1 MYYFAIRR
9 IMSGHVS
16 VLHVDDEP
24 DVLDLSKQL
33 FDRTDSSLSMVT
45 AGSGPDG
52 LEALQTHDVD
62 CIVSD
67 SVRMPDGQSF
77 IEAASRETDAPIVL
91 FTAKEWRDVADDA
104 LAADVSE
111 YVRKADPSDYR
122 SVLRHVLR
130 LAADDA
136 RTSDENRHLIGRHDF
151 SSHAEL
157 GVSIVEAVER
167 FVDTDATELDPLYDA
182 VDADALERL
191 LAPSA
196 RSRTTEDVEV
206 HFSYADLDLTV
217 TASGSITVSAVPS

>member
-1 MYYFAIRR
+1 MYLFGQRR

-45 AGSGPDG
+45 AGSGPEG
-52 LEALQTHDVD
+52 VEALQTHDVD

-104 LAADVSE
+104 IAADVSE
-111 YVRKADPSDYR
+111 YVRKADPADYED
-122 SVLRHVLR
+122 VIGHVRHLSGGS
-130 LAADDA
+130 AEEAD
-136 RTSDENRHLIGRHDF
+136 RRHLIGRHDF
-151 SSHAEL
+151 SSNVEL

-196 RSRTTEDVEV
+196 RGRTAEDVEV

-217 TASGSITVSAVPS
+217 TASGSITVSGVPT